1 MSQEFM
7 DAAIQGSVAK
17 VKEMLLDNPG
27 LARSKDEK
35 GLSVILKAAYYGKRD
50 VVAALLESGASLDI
64 FEAAALGKTEK
75 VKALLKDDSSLV
87 NAYSVDGFMPL
98 GLATFFGHR
107 ETVETLLA
115 AGAPVNAPSR
125 ESMKMNALGSAMAA
139 ERTDIARILIDHGAD
154 VNAKAENE
162 LTPLHT
168 AAARGNMESA
178 MLLLDQGAD
187 INAMTADGKT
197 PLAYA
202 EERNHPGMVDF
213 LQNRAR

>member
-1 MSQEFM
+1 MSQEFV
-7 DAAIQGSVAK
+7 DAAIQGNVAK
-17 VKEMLLDNPG
+17 VKEMLLADPG
-27 LARSKDEK
+27 LARSTDEK

-50 VVAALLESGASLDI
+50 VVAALLESGVSFDI
-64 FEAAALGKTEK
+64 FEAAATGQTEK
-75 VKALLKDDSSLV
+75 VKALLKADPSLV

-107 ETVETLLA
+107 EIVEALLA

-125 ESMKMNALGSAMAA
+125 ESMKMSALGSAMAA
-139 ERTDIARILIDHGAD
+139 ERNDIARVLIEHGAD

-168 AAARGNMESA
+168 AAARGNLESA
-178 MLLLDQGAD
+178 MLLLDKGAD

-202 EERNHPGMVDF
+202 TERNQPGMVEF
-213 LQNRAR
+213 LQKRAR